1 MFANKKP
8 TLLTK
13 MLLLNLVCSMLFIS
27 VNAFSQRRGPI
38 MVDPPGYSANL
49 LKFKATGLYIQ
60 SYDRQGTIVKVKKE
74 IAAQNGRGVLQGLKL
89 KEVIVRFQKLGG
101 RHGGYGQ
108 GHHGMGAK
116 GIKLLINGY
125 EANAIKT
132 VQQGRRPGMKKVIFQ
147 VLGDRYSNTRLQNI
161 IGQDIG
167 SIEVLVKGQ
176 KLVKGVAV
184 VAKKLRRSRRG
195 GGYGRGG
202 VIVTRPGRRGGR
214 H

>member
-27 VNAFSQRRGPI
+27 VNAFSQRRGPVL
-38 MVDPPGYSANL
+38 VDPPGYANT
-49 LKFKATGLYIQ
+49 LKFKARGLYIQ
-60 SYDRQGTIVKVKKE
+60 SYDRSATIVKVKKE
-74 IAAQNGRGVLQGLKL
+74 IAAQNGRVLQGLKL
-89 KEVIVRFQKLGG
+89 KEVSVNFQKLGG
-101 RHGGYGQ
+101 YGHGGYGH
-108 GHHGMGAK
+108 GGMGAK

-125 EANAIKT
+125 EANAIKSISS
-132 VQQGRRPGMKKVIFQ
+132 GRRAGITKVTFQ
-147 VLGDRYSNTRLQNI
+147 LLGSRYSSSRQQNI

-167 SIEVLVKGQ
+167 KIEVLVKGK
-176 KLVKGVAV
+176 KLVKGVSV
-184 VAKKLRRSRRG
+184 VVQKLRRTRS

-202 VIVTRPGRRGGR
+202 VVVTRPGRRGGR